1 MTDKEKECTIM
12 GKKFLSILLVL
23 SLVLAGFTAPVK
35 GRAAQKASLNISVL
49 DMAKGQKQ
57 QLKVTGASGKV
68 KWKSSKKSVA
78 AVTNKGRVTAKK
90 TGTANITATVSGQ
103 KLTCKVTVRNKV
115 SLKGKNLIIYFNA
128 AENSNVSK
136 EELDAVASASLTSYR
151 GVKYGNSRVVAEMIK
166 KYAGGELS
174 AVKTKHKYAADYEG
188 IRSYYVENEQDPAT
202 RPELTSTIKNL
213 DEYDNIFVGF
223 PMWHYTMP
231 TPLYTMFDQ
240 YDFAGKNIIP
250 FSTTYGSDVSSAVSA
265 IRQLEPDAVVIS
277 GLTVDT
283 NGREITNVSKTDK
296 EVYQWLK
303 RIKNQIK

>member
-1 MTDKEKECTIM
+1 MSKKIM
-12 GKKFLSILLVL
+12 SMFLVF
-23 SLVLAGFTAPVK
+23 SLILAGISIPVK
-35 GRAAQKASLNISVL
+35 GEAAKKAALNIQVL

-57 QLKVTGASGKV
+57 QLKVTGVSGKV

-78 AVTNKGRVTAKK
+78 VVSGKGKVTAKK
-90 TGTANITATVSGQ
+90 AGTAKITATVKGR
-103 KLTCKVTVRNKV
+103 KLSCKVTVRNKV
-115 SLKGKNLIIYFNA
+115 ALKGKSLIIYFNP

-136 EELDAVASASLTSYR
+136 KKLDAVSSASLTSYN
-151 GVKYGNSRVVAEMIK
+151 GVKYGNSKVVAEMIK
-166 KYAGGELS
+166 KYSGGKLS

-223 PMWHYTMP
+223 PMWHFTMP

-240 YDFAGKNIIP
+240 YDFSGKNIIP
-250 FSTTYGSDVSSAVSA
+250 FSTTYGSDVSDAVDA
-265 IRQLEPDAVVIS
+265 IRQLEPNAVIIS

-296 EVYQWLK
+296 KVYQWLQRVK
-303 RIKNQIK
+303 KKLK